1 MAEDQVKENQLVEN
15 QIETQ
20 EEPLTE
26 NTAVEETMVEE
37 PQVEEAPIED
47 LQTEEPV
54 SEATEEIADDEELAV
69 VDEAFVEETDDT
81 SATEE
86 VVDDAEEASEAFV
99 EEADDVFTEETEAEV
114 DEEFADAEEIEL
126 PADEE
131 FEDDSEA
138 AAKQDGPVEELLLP
152 RDTLLSAGIHIGTRM
167 KTLDMASFI
176 YRVRP
181 DGLFVL
187 DVKKAD
193 DRIRTAAKFLARYE
207 KSKVAVAATRLY
219 AHEPVKKFC
228 EVTGSTPIIGRFI
241 PGQLSNPHYSRR
253 VDPEVIVV
261 SDPRADAQAVKEAS
275 KVGIPIVA
283 LCSTDNEFTG
293 VDFVIP
299 TNNKGRRALAVIF
312 WLLARQILRERGE
325 LGADKEPMF
334 TIEDFEAKV
343 TREEEDA

>member
-1 MAEDQVKENQLVEN
+1 MAEDQIKENQPVEN
-15 QIETQ
+15 QPETE
-20 EEPLTE
+20 EEPLAA
-26 NTAVEETMVEE
+26 NNVEETIAEE
-37 PQVEEAPIED
+37 
-47 LQTEEPV
+47 
-54 SEATEEIADDEELAV
+54 SMTEEIVTCEDAMEESV
-69 VDEAFVEETDDT
+69 TTESKEEFIEPETEVEED
-81 SATEE
+81 
-86 VVDDAEEASEAFV
+86 V
-99 EEADDVFTEETEAEV
+99 EFE
-114 DEEFADAEEIEL
+114 DEEFIEDEIEL
-126 PADEE
+126 DTVDVTTEE
-131 FEDDSEA
+131 EKTPDN
-138 AAKQDGPVEELLLP
+138 QPVEELLLP

-167 KTLDMASFI
+167 KTLDMESFI

-187 DVKKAD
+187 DVKKTD
-193 DRIRTAAKFLARYE
+193 ERIRTAAKFLARYE
-207 KSKVAVAATRLY
+207 KAKVAVAATRLY

-241 PGQLSNPHYSRR
+241 PGQLSNPQYSHRI
-253 VDPEVIVV
+253 DPEIIVV

-283 LCSTDNEFTG
+283 LCSTDNEFAG

-325 LGADKEPMF
+325 IGIDKDPQV

-343 TREEEDA
+343 TRAEEDDT